1 MRFSGAP
8 CVATMLH
15 AHEDRVWCV
24 MTIPDAV
31 LTAVLRT
38 LVRATVDAH
47 QPVVLRS
54 RHHAQA
60 QALAGWLAQ
69 AHGSGRRV
77 FASTTARAPVEVRLP
92 AQMNWARC
100 TATAATLAL
109 HGVGDQLSVMIHH
122 LPDCGT
128 R

>member
-1 MRFSGAP
+1 
-8 CVATMLH
+8 
-15 AHEDRVWCV
+15 

-54 RHHAQA
+54 RHHGQA
-60 QALAGWLAQ
+60 EALARWLAQ
-69 AHGSGRRV
+69 AHGSRRMV
-77 FASTTARAPVEVRLP
+77 IASTTARAPVEVRLP
-92 AQMNWARC
+92 VQMNWSRC
-100 TATAATLAL
+100 PATAATLAL
-109 HGVGDQLSVMIHH
+109 HGVGDQLSVMPDHS
-122 LPDCGT
+122 PDCGT

>member
-1 MRFSGAP
+1 
-8 CVATMLH
+8 
-15 AHEDRVWCV
+15 

-60 QALAGWLAQ
+60 EALAGWLAQ
-69 AHGSGRRV
+69 AHGSRRRV
-77 FASTTARAPVEVRLP
+77 IASSTARATVEVRLP
-92 AQMNWARC
+92 AQMNWSRC

-109 HGVGDQLSVMIHH
+109 QGVGDQLSVMTDHS
-122 LPDCGT
+122 PDCGT